1 MAMVNLIAVLA
12 LPAAA
17 CGFVAPRSGG
27 ACAAPRGA
35 RAARPRV
42 AMRERPIPSSFKDSE
57 LSILEHT
64 WPAPV
69 LRGPCE
75 PVADFDDALRALLAE
90 MMTVMYQAEGVGLA
104 APQVGLRRQIFV
116 YNPTGDRKIF
126 FEQHAVCNP
135 RIVAYSDATD
145 VDEEGCLSSLA
156 AACAGLVERAT
167 TIEVPRARRDAVS
180 LARAETGGRGRGR
193 SRGKYP

>member
-1 MAMVNLIAVLA
+1 M
-12 LPAAA
+12 
-17 CGFVAPRSGG
+17 
-27 ACAAPRGA
+27 
-35 RAARPRV
+35 
-42 AMRERPIPSSFKDSE
+42 
-57 LSILEHT
+57 
-64 WPAPV
+64 

-135 RIVAYSDATD
+135 RIVAYSDATEI
-145 VDEEGCLSSLA
+145 DEEGCLSSLDSMQTVA
-156 AACAGLVERAT
+156 AL
-167 TIEVPRARRDAVS
+167 
-180 LARAETGGRGRGR
+180 ETPE
-193 SRGKYP
+193 SAKP